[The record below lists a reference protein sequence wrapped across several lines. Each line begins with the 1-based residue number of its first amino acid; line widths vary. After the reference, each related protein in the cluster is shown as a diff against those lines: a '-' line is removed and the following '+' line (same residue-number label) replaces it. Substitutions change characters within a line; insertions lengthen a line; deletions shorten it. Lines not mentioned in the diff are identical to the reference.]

1 MINLLI
7 AGYHGYGNCGDEAI
21 LQAMTTNIRK
31 MAADVN
37 ITALS
42 YRPDFTKT
50 EYGINS
56 VQRFNIPQVLSA
68 IRQSDIILSGGGTL
82 LQNGTSTRSLL
93 YYLSIIKAAK
103 HFKKRVM
110 LYANGIGPVMGRLNR
125 RLVKSVVDTVDVITL
140 REKLSEQDLRSIGV
154 TNPNVTVTADPAFK
168 LESIASVEAEELLKA
183 EGIPSDGQR
192 VAVCVRAWS
201 KAQYGDDYVV
211 KIARVCDDI
220 VKSGKNVVLLPMEFP
235 KDIEISGRVCS
246 AMKQK
251 SYMLE
256 KRYTPEQILG
266 IIGRFDL
273 MISMR
278 LHSLIFAAVQ
288 NVPMVG
294 IIYDPKI
301 EYYLR
306 ELDMPEGGDVRSERL
321 DSVKIYSQVCEIFDN
336 MEKYKACLKAKADT
350 MIKKADENDRLL
362 SAQLSLIRNKR
373 ESLI

>member
-31 MAADVN
+31 MAKDVN

-56 VQRFNIPQVLSA
+56 VQRFNIAQVVSA
-68 IRQSDIILSGGGTL
+68 VRKSDIILSGGGTL

-93 YYLSIIKAAK
+93 YYLSIIKIAK
-103 HFKKRVM
+103 LFGKRVM
-110 LYANGIGPVMGRLNR
+110 LYANGIGPVTGRLNR
-125 RLVKSVVDTVDVITL
+125 RLVKSVVNTVDVITL

-154 TNPNVTVTADPAFK
+154 TNPHVSVTADPAFK
-168 LESIASVEAEELLKA
+168 LESIGGEEAEKLLKA
-183 EGIPSDGQR
+183 EGIPSDRQR
-192 VAVCVRAWS
+192 VAVCVRAWQ

-211 KIARVCDDI
+211 KIAKVCDDI
-220 VKSGKNVVLLPMEFP
+220 VSSGKDVVLLPMEFP
-235 KDIEISGRVCS
+235 KDIDISKRVCS
-246 AMKQK
+246 AMTQK

-256 KRYTPEQILG
+256 KRYDPGQILG

-278 LHSLIFAAVQ
+278 LHSLIFAAVK

-301 EYYLR
+301 EYYLK
-306 ELDMPEGGDVRSERL
+306 ELDMPEGGDVRSEKL
-321 DSVKIYSQVCEIFDN
+321 DSDKIYSQVCEIFDN
-336 MEKYKACLKAKADT
+336 MEKYKACLKTKADT

-362 SAQLSLIRNKR
+362 SAQFSLIRNKK
-373 ESLI
+373 ESLK